1 MRPVPLAFATS
12 IAARPSRKD
21 AVVGQQHLAGG
32 GRQVPVGEL
41 IVRGAVQVD
50 IDDRADIGWY
60 DADRVDFDGAASRSC
75 QPELTTQ
82 S

>member
-1 MRPVPLAFATS
+1 M
-12 IAARPSRKD
+12 
-21 AVVGQQHLAGG
+21 
-32 GRQVPVGEL
+32 
-41 IVRGAVQVD
+41 QVD